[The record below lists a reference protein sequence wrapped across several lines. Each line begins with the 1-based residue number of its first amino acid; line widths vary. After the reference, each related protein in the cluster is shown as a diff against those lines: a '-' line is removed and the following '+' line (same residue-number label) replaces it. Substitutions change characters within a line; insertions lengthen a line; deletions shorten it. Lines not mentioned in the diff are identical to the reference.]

1 METFMKK
8 LYFITGSQDLYGEET
23 LAQAEK
29 DSREMVAFL
38 DEKLRDI
45 AALEHTPIVKT
56 AAEAEKLCIKASADE
71 DCIGVIM
78 WMHTFSPA
86 KMWIRALQALKKP
99 MLHLH
104 TQFNEKLPYDSID
117 MDFMNLN
124 QSAHGDREFGF
135 ICTRLGVK
143 REVVAGYY
151 KHDEVIAQLRR
162 FAYAAAAVDFGRT
175 MRVAMFG
182 NNMRDVAV
190 TDGDRVES
198 EIKYGWNVNYYGIG
212 DLVSIADSVT
222 EAEIDAKMK
231 EYSEKY
237 DTDTDNT
244 AAVREQAKYEA
255 ALCKFIEKEKV
266 SAFTDTFQDLHGL
279 NQLPGIAVQNIM
291 AKGIGFGPEGDYKT
305 AALGAVLQK
314 MAEGRE
320 GATGFMEDYTYDL
333 TGGEELELAAHML
346 EVSPVFAA
354 NKPKIQV
361 HPLGIGG
368 KSDPARLVFDGVS
381 GEGIAVSMID
391 MGNRFRLICAEISLV
406 KQPEP
411 MPKLPVARLMWKIK
425 PDFKT
430 GAAAWIYAGG
440 AHHAVV
446 STALTAEDIRLF
458 AKMTNT
464 ELVIID
470 GKTELNAFEQ
480 QLEMLDVIS
489 GIKG

>member
-1 METFMKK
+1 MKK

-23 LAQAEK
+23 LAQVEK
-29 DSREMVAFL
+29 DSRAMAEFL
-38 DEKLRDI
+38 DGKLKSS
-45 AALEHTPIVKT
+45 AAVKYAPIVTT
-56 AAEAEKLCIKASADE
+56 AAEAEKICVKASADG

-86 KMWIRALQALKKP
+86 KMWIRALQALRKP

-104 TQFNEKLPYDSID
+104 TQFNEKLPYNGID

-143 REVVAGYY
+143 REVVVGYY
-151 KHDEVIAQLRR
+151 RHEDVIAQIRR
-162 FAYAAAAVDFGRT
+162 FAQAALAVDFGRG
-175 MRVAMFG
+175 MRVAMLG

-198 EIKYGWNVNYYGIG
+198 EIRYGWNVNYYGIG
-212 DLVSIADSVT
+212 DIVEIADNVAES
-222 EAEIDAKMK
+222 EIDAKMA

-237 DTDTDNT
+237 EMKTDNI
-244 AAVREQAKYEA
+244 AAVREQAKYEI
-255 ALCKFIEKEKV
+255 ALEKFIEKENI

-279 NQLPGIAVQNIM
+279 NQLPGIAAQNIM

-314 MAEGRE
+314 MAEGRQ

-333 TGGEELELAAHML
+333 TAGDELELAAHML

-354 NKPKIQV
+354 SKPEIQV

-368 KSDPARLVFDGVS
+368 KSDPARLVFDGVT

-391 MGNRFRLICAEISLV
+391 MGDRFRLVCAEITLV
-406 KQPEP
+406 RQPEP
-411 MPKLPVARLMWKIK
+411 MPKLPVARLMWKLK

-446 STALTAEDIRLF
+446 STALDAEDIRLF

-470 GKTELNAFEQ
+470 GKTDLNSFER
-480 QLEMLDVIS
+480 QLDMLDVMAS
-489 GIKG
+489 LKK